1 MLAQFLFIYLFIL
14 ITRRVKQIA
23 LFKKGER
30 ALKLKMINYIETKM
44 NKYDRLFTFAMFE
57 ITEPKKS
64 YSMPNIWQTRSLII
78 PWAEKEKKY

>member
-1 MLAQFLFIYLFIL
+1 MLGIMLAQFLFIYLL
-14 ITRRVKQIA
+14 IY

-64 YSMPNIWQTRSLII
+64 YSMPNI
-78 PWAEKEKKY
+78 